1 MSVFNNIFKEMDSLI
16 ISALG
21 VITALAW
28 NTAFQNF
35 FDSKPLLKKYGPW
48 IYAIVVTIIAILIVA
63 LLEKIRIM
71 NDNDNNDNNDNDNNN
86 DNNDN
91 N

>member
-48 IYAIVVTIIAILIVA
+48 IYAVVVTIIAILIVA
-63 LLEKIRIM
+63 FLEKFRIV
-71 NDNDNNDNNDNDNNN
+71 NIEEEDNN
-86 DNNDN
+86 
-91 N
+91 

>member
-1 MSVFNNIFKEMDSLI
+1 MSIFNNIFKEMDSLI

-28 NTAFQNF
+28 NTAFQKF
-35 FDSKPLLKKYGPW
+35 FDSKPLLKKNGPW

-71 NDNDNNDNNDNDNNN
+71 NDNNEEEDN
-86 DNNDN
+86 
-91 N
+91 